1 MNFDIKSY
9 AKIYKNWLSDELC
22 KNVVSDLNNSNWYRH
37 SYSNSTTSEIK
48 SYDTDLDVT
57 VDLNKWIE
65 PVHEK
70 IWKAI
75 EQYVV
80 KDLNFS
86 WYSGWTGYTQV
97 RYNKY
102 QVGTEMRNH
111 CDHIHSVFDGNR
123 KGIPVLTVLGG
134 LNNDYEGGELVMWE
148 NEIVEL
154 KAGDV
159 MVFPSNF
166 LYPHKV
172 LPITKGT
179 RYSYVSWV
187 W

>member
-1 MNFDIKSY
+1 MNSDLKSY
-9 AKIYKNWLSDELC
+9 AKVYKNWLDVELC
-22 KNVVSDLNNSNWYRH
+22 NNVVTDLQNANWFKH
-37 SYSNSTTSEIK
+37 MYSNADQSVIK

-57 VDLNKWIE
+57 IDLPQWLI
-65 PVHEK
+65 PVRDK

-75 EQYVV
+75 EQYVI
-80 KDLNFS
+80 KDTAFP
-86 WYSGWTGYTQV
+86 WYTGWNGFTQV

-102 QVGTEMRNH
+102 QVGTEMKEH
-111 CDHIHSVFDGNR
+111 CDHIHTIFDGAI
-123 KGIPVLTVLGG
+123 KGVPTLTVLGG

-148 NEIVEL
+148 NEIIEL

-172 LPITKGT
+172 LPVTKGT